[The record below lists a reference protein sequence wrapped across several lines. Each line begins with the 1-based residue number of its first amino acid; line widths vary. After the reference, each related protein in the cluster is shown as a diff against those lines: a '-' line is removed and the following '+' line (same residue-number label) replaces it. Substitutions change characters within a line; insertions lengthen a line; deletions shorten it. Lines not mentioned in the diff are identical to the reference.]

1 MALFHSYLWLSNIL
15 LYIKENRVSEDNWTL
30 EESLQHEVNK
40 EKKNLEDTEPILR
53 TEKSFKEVMMT
64 SER

>member
-1 MALFHSYLWLSNIL
+1 MIISSSIHVAAEALFHSYLWLSNIL

-40 EKKNLEDTEPILR
+40 KRI
-53 TEKSFKEVMMT
+53 
-64 SER
+64 

>member
-1 MALFHSYLWLSNIL
+1 M
-15 LYIKENRVSEDNWTL
+15 

-64 SER
+64 SEIKGNVEKRTECYLKETNNKQELLDFKSIA